1 VSRSKTCRICGETKP
16 LDDFYRMA
24 GMRDGHRNECKAC
37 NLAQKKS
44 RYDADPETHIERVT
58 RWREANRERFN
69 EFQRRNNARPERKRK
84 SRDAYYRRT
93 FGISADEFDALLEG
107 QGGGCAICG
116 TRPKRV
122 ASLHLDHCHETGAIR
137 GILCLSCNQAL
148 GHFRDDP
155 ALLEAAA
162 DYLRQGVTRGVKGAG
177 E

>member
-93 FGISADEFDALLEG
+93 FGISADEFDALLEA
-107 QGGGCAICG
+107 QGGGCAISAGRGPSASRACTSTTA
-116 TRPKRV
+116 TRPEPSA
-122 ASLHLDHCHETGAIR
+122 ASSACRATKP
-137 GILCLSCNQAL
+137 S
-148 GHFRDDP
+148 
-155 ALLEAAA
+155 
-162 DYLRQGVTRGVKGAG
+162 VTSATTPRSSRRRPDTYAKA
-177 E
+177 